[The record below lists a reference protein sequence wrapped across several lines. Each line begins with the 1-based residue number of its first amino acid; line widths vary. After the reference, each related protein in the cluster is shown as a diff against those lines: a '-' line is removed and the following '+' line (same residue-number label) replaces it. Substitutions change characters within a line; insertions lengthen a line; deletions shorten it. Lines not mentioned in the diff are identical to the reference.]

1 MPKQNV
7 PPKTKNT
14 SVSITQDGYA
24 LWSDLSKQLGIKR
37 NDVLEIA
44 IRLLAT
50 EKKLPLIDK

>member
-1 MPKQNV
+1 MPKQVV

-14 SVSITQDGYA
+14 SVSITADGYA

-44 IRLLAT
+44 IRLLAA
-50 EKKLPLIDK
+50 EKRLPLTDK